1 MRHLTKRIMAC
12 LLAAVLF
19 FETLPI
25 TAYAANMSNLSD
37 VGLEIITNEE
47 SNLAPGVTM
56 NEIVAFDSNGDRVE
70 MYVTTADSTVDTVSF
85 YANYKDNQNSEYGL
99 QTLSEQVAAIEANY
113 EEPFKVVAGINASY
127 YNTSTGK
134 PTGAFV
140 MEGIDVTTESEG
152 NNYAFFA
159 VLKDGT
165 VMIGDKG
172 TYSDY
177 KGQIKEAIGG
187 YVHIVKDGA
196 VVSGLDKTTKYP
208 RQTIGITAD
217 GQVVIMTADGSQ
229 VPKTIGLTYQ
239 EQAEVM
245 LALGCVDALHLDG
258 GNSATFGGIR
268 EGGEKF
274 ELINTP
280 SGNVERA
287 VSNTLMIVSTA
298 VSDGTFDHSVISG
311 KYNYFVPNSVCTFE
325 AAGIDATGRPAE
337 IPADVFWRLSDDSF
351 GNVENGTF
359 TSNGKTGDVDI
370 QMIYNDKVVGSKT
383 VHIVNPTKIS
393 FDAEEKTIPYGKTS
407 ELKITAM
414 YNQNE
419 IYCTSDAF
427 TINIEV
433 EGAGTLDGFNFTATT
448 DETLSN
454 TAVTAKY
461 KYDESL
467 GEISVNVNFGKG
479 SEVLFDFED
488 KDVSDWI
495 GVDKVGAWID
505 EENKKYTDSK
515 YQILTLEKNSNGN
528 GTKSSST
535 FAATKENGGQV
546 KNGTSSLG
554 LTFNRVH
561 DKDVGGWSY
570 NYMFYVGDTQ
580 VWRDV
585 ANGKNAT
592 KLGMWMYLP
601 KEAAGLY
608 ARICRTFTKDDSGKL
623 YTNYDYFTVDGTK
636 FSEFKNIPESGWVYA
651 EFDLTNYDYQSSLQF
666 NPEEDYAMN
675 NGKTANSNYYP
686 AFIQFFVNTYDME
699 AEEITIYIDDITL
712 DYSDVTEDRDAPV
725 ISNAVVSASVDNF
738 ETLNGQTL
746 NSNSLSFAADIAE
759 VTGTNNYTGLDY
771 SKAKI
776 YIDGMDMSSLKN
788 FKAAGNTLALSDVY
802 VIDGE
807 HEIVFEIADKQNN
820 YTKLTKTFCV
830 DGKKGTPVIRI
841 TGHNEGNDIPKA
853 GSLYYLDI
861 IASDAGKVKSLET
874 TLKLQTANIFEY
886 DHMIT
891 AAGVDVTY
899 EYQKLNN
906 ELSLKID
913 NHSETEGENILVSI
927 PIRVWSWDEEKTGI
941 TAASQWATSNSPIVK
956 IQCETTIGQ
965 VTFTDDVAL
974 EEYITGFYGS
984 IDVATEVDDKTKW
997 HEHTVITLEDSAATC
1012 TEEGYKDRTYCEGCR
1027 SIIDWGTSLEAGHN
1041 YQMNEENILCC
1052 QICEARYSG
1061 TYEGKEYMDGLVS
1074 SGWIGDSFYREGI
1087 KLTGVQKVTA
1097 PDSAEEYYYDFGEN
1111 GICTGKVKYTGIFH
1125 DADADLYRYSKL
1137 GKLSSGWMLI
1147 DEAWYYFD
1155 NVTMAGVSGKVKL
1168 GAVTYE
1174 FENNGKLLA
1183 GVWADTLFGTRY
1195 YYGPS
1200 YYKNGWYN
1208 IDGKDYCFED
1218 GYRIENGWQLV
1229 FESQRYLNW
1238 YYFNEDGSCDR
1249 NIKPEDGFYEYR
1261 LGYGYARDGKGLS
1274 GLQFID
1280 DKCYYFHDKGYALK
1294 NGTFGGRL
1302 FKDDYEAYT
1311 GLVEKE
1317 GTLYYFVNGTTATC
1331 GLYKY
1336 EGAYYYSYWGGIVKT
1351 DGRYYV
1357 DTSYCDLPAGNYT
1370 FGEDG
1375 KMLNGVVEK
1384 DGITYLYINGT
1395 QASCGLYKVN
1405 DAYYYSYWGGV
1416 LKTDGKYYVDTTY
1429 CDLPVGNYEFGPD
1442 GKMLDGV
1449 IKKDDVLYL
1458 YQKGKTATCG
1468 LYKVDGDYYY
1478 SYWGGVLRTD
1488 GRYYVDTT
1496 FCDLP
1501 SGNYS
1506 FDENGRML
1514 NGIVEKDGVLYL
1526 YQNGTTATE
1535 GMYEVDGQ
1543 YYYSY
1548 WGGIVKT
1555 GKQYVGTS
1563 FCKLPAGNYEFD
1575 ASGKMM
1581 DGVVEKDGVLYLYQN
1596 GKTATYGLYK
1606 LGNDYYYSYWG
1617 GVIKT
1622 GKQYVGT
1629 TYCDLPIGN
1638 YEFGEDGKMLDGI
1651 VDKDGVSY
1659 LYQNGKTATYGL
1671 YKLGDDYYYSYWG
1684 GVVKTGKQYV
1694 GTTYCDLPIGNYE
1707 FGEDGKM
1714 LNGFVERDGEIYYY
1728 VNGKTPAPGLIE
1740 IDGNYYFVNW
1750 GGILVR
1756 NCVYYVWETNGLSIE
1771 CNYTFDETG
1780 RVIK

>member
-1 MRHLTKRIMAC
+1 MRHLIKRIMAC
-12 LLAAVLF
+12 LLVAVLF

-25 TAYAANMSNLSD
+25 TAFAADMTNLID
-37 VGLEIITNEE
+37 VGLDIIKNEE
-47 SNLAPGVTM
+47 SSLAPGVTM

-70 MYVTTADSTVDTVSF
+70 MYVTTADSTVDTVKF

-172 TYSDY
+172 TYSNY

-208 RQTIGITAD
+208 RQTIGLTED
-217 GQVVIMTADGSQ
+217 GRVIIMTADGSQ
-229 VPKTIGLTYQ
+229 APKTIGLTYQ

-311 KYNYFVPNSVCTFE
+311 KYNYFVPNSEYTFE

-337 IPADVFWRLSDDSF
+337 IPEDVFWRLSDDSF
-351 GNVENGTF
+351 GEVENGTF
-359 TSNGKTGDVDI
+359 TSNGKTGDVDV
-370 QMIYNDKVVGSKT
+370 QMIYNEKVVGNKT
-383 VHIVNPTKIS
+383 IHIVNPTKIS
-393 FDAEEKTIPYGKTS
+393 FDAEEKTVPYGKTS

-414 YNQNE
+414 YDQNE
-419 IYCTSDAF
+419 IYCTADAF
-427 TINIEV
+427 TMNVAV
-433 EGAGTLDGFNFTATT
+433 EGAGTLDGFKFTATT
-448 DETLSN
+448 DEALSN

-467 GEISVNVNFGKG
+467 EEISVNVNFGKG
-479 SEVLFDFED
+479 SEILFDFED
-488 KDVSDWI
+488 KDVSDWL
-495 GVDKVGAWID
+495 GVDKVGEWIA

-515 YQILTLEKNSNGN
+515 YQILTLDKNSNGN
-528 GTKSSST
+528 GSKSSST

-546 KNGTSSLG
+546 KNGSSSLG
-554 LTFNRVH
+554 LTFNRIH

-601 KEAAGLY
+601 EEAAGLY

-675 NGKTANSNYYP
+675 NGKSANSNYYP

-699 AEEITIYIDDITL
+699 AEEVTIYIDDITL

-725 ISNAVVSASVDNF
+725 ISDAVVSASVDNYVA
-738 ETLNGQTL
+738 LNGQTL
-746 NSNSLSFAADIAE
+746 NNNALSFAANIAE

-776 YIDGMDMSSLKN
+776 YIDGMDMSNLKN
-788 FKAAGNTLALSDVY
+788 FKAAGSTLALSDVY
-802 VIDGE
+802 LIDGE

-820 YTKLTKTFCV
+820 YTKLTKTFRV
-830 DGKKGTPVIRI
+830 DGNKDNPVIRI
-841 TGHNEGNDIPKA
+841 TGHNEGKEVPKA

-861 IASDAGKVKSLET
+861 TASDASKVKNLET
-874 TLKLQTANIFEY
+874 TLKLQTANTFEY
-886 DHMIT
+886 DHIIT
-891 AAGVDVTY
+891 ANGVNVTC

-906 ELSLKID
+906 ELTLKIE
-913 NHSETEGENILVSI
+913 NHSDVEGEEILVSV

-941 TAASQWATSNSPIVK
+941 TTASQWATSNSPIVK
-956 IQCETTIGQ
+956 IQCESNIGK
-965 VTFTDDVAL
+965 VTFTDDVAA

-984 IDVATEVDDKTKW
+984 VDVATEVDDKTKW
-997 HEHTVITLEDSAATC
+997 HEHTVIKLDDAAATC
-1012 TEEGYKDRTYCEGCR
+1012 TEGGYEGRTYCEGCH
-1027 SIIDWGTSLEAGHN
+1027 SIMEWGTSLTAGHN
-1041 YQMNEENILCC
+1041 YQVNEENILCC
-1052 QICEARYSG
+1052 QNCE
-1061 TYEGKEYMDGLVS
+1061 
-1074 SGWIGDSFYREGI
+1074 I
-1087 KLTGVQKVTA
+1087 
-1097 PDSAEEYYYDFGEN
+1097 
-1111 GICTGKVKYTGIFH
+1111 KYTGLFYDE
-1125 DADADLYRYSKL
+1125 DADVYYYSKL
-1137 GKLSSGWMLI
+1137 GKLSGGWNLI
-1147 DEAWYYFD
+1147 EDEWYYFD
-1155 NVTMAGVSGKVKL
+1155 ETTMAGVSGEVKI
-1168 GAVTYE
+1168 GAITYQ
-1174 FENNGKLLA
+1174 FEKNGKLIS
-1183 GVWADTLFGTRY
+1183 GVWANTLFGTRY
-1195 YYGPS
+1195 YYGPG
-1200 YYKNGWYN
+1200 YYKTGWYT
-1208 IDGKDYCFED
+1208 IDGKDYCFDD

-1238 YYFNEDGSCDR
+1238 YYFKEDGSCDR
-1249 NIKPEDGFYEYR
+1249 TVKPEDGFYEYR
-1261 LGYGYARDGKGLS
+1261 LGLGYAKDGKGLS
-1274 GLQFID
+1274 GVQFIG

-1294 NGTFGGRL
+1294 NGTYGGRL

-1317 GTLYYFVNGTTATC
+1317 GTLYYYVNGTTATC
-1331 GLYKY
+1331 GLYKFND
-1336 EGAYYYSYWGGIVKT
+1336 EYYYSYWGGVVKT
-1351 DGRYYV
+1351 NGRYYV
-1357 DTSYCDLPAGNYT
+1357 EASYCDLPAGNYS

-1375 KMLNGVVEK
+1375 RMLNGVVVE
-1384 DGITYLYINGT
+1384 DGTAYLYINGT
-1395 QASCGLYKVN
+1395 PASCGLYQWNN
-1405 DAYYYSYWGGV
+1405 DYYYSDWGGV
-1416 LKTDGKYYVDTTY
+1416 VKTNGKYYVDTTY
-1429 CDLPVGNYEFGPD
+1429 CDLPIGNYEFGSDGKMLDGVVEKDNVLYLYLTGKTATCGLYKVDGEYYYSNWGGVLRTNGRYYVDTTFCDLPVGNYSFDENGKMLNGIVEKDGELYLYVNGTTATEGLYEVDGEYYYSTWGGVVQTGKQYAGTTFCKLTVGNYEFGPD
-1442 GKMLDGV
+1442 GKMLHGV
-1449 IKKDDVLYL
+1449 
-1458 YQKGKTATCG
+1458 
-1468 LYKVDGDYYY
+1468 
-1478 SYWGGVLRTD
+1478 
-1488 GRYYVDTT
+1488 
-1496 FCDLP
+1496 
-1501 SGNYS
+1501 
-1506 FDENGRML
+1506 
-1514 NGIVEKDGVLYL
+1514 VEKEGVLYL
-1526 YQNGTTATE
+1526 YLE
-1535 GMYEVDGQ
+1535 
-1543 YYYSY
+1543 
-1548 WGGIVKT
+1548 
-1555 GKQYVGTS
+1555 
-1563 FCKLPAGNYEFD
+1563 
-1575 ASGKMM
+1575 
-1581 DGVVEKDGVLYLYQN
+1581 
-1596 GKTATYGLYK
+1596 GKTTKEGLYK
-1606 LGNDYYYSYWG
+1606 VENDYYYSTWG

-1629 TYCDLPIGN
+1629 TFCDLPVGNYEFGEDGKMFNGIVVKNEVSYLYQNGKTATEGLYKVGDDYYYSTWGGVIKTGKQYVGTTFCDLPVGN
-1638 YEFGEDGKMLDGI
+1638 YEFGEDGKMLH
-1651 VDKDGVSY
+1651 
-1659 LYQNGKTATYGL
+1659 
-1671 YKLGDDYYYSYWG
+1671 
-1684 GVVKTGKQYV
+1684 
-1694 GTTYCDLPIGNYE
+1694 
-1707 FGEDGKM
+1707 
-1714 LNGFVERDGEIYYY
+1714 GFVERDGEIYYY

-1740 IDGNYYFVNW
+1740 VDGDYYFVDW
-1750 GGILVR
+1750 GGVLVR
-1756 NCVYYVWETNGLSIE
+1756 NCTYYVWETNGLSIE

-1780 RVIK
+1780 KIIK